1 MMESE
6 SAELECFH
14 FLLTPLAYD
23 SVAYDLVKTRM
34 SELKAEGVV
43 PENIHT
49 PPTEGCLQFEPPP
62 PPDFPFQRASGCSPL
77 PPGISMIFSLGRPY
91 P

>member
-14 FLLTPLAYD
+14 FLLTLLAYD

-34 SELKAEGVV
+34 SELKAEV
-43 PENIHT
+43 
-49 PPTEGCLQFEPPP
+49 EG
-62 PPDFPFQRASGCSPL
+62 
-77 PPGISMIFSLGRPY
+77 
-91 P
+91 